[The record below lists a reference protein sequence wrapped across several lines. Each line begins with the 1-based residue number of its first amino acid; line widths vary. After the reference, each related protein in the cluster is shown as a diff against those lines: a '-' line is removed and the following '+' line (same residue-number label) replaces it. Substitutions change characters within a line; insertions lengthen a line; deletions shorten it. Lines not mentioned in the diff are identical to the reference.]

1 MQVLLIITIAV
12 LSLIIIA
19 VAGLWCY
26 GEFRGRHV
34 HKQDAPSK
42 EAERRRYR
50 DARWDAA
57 VRAARNRN
65 AY

>member
-1 MQVLLIITIAV
+1 MQILLIITIV
-12 LSLIIIA
+12 TLSIIIIA
-19 VAGLWCY
+19 ITGLWCY
-26 GEFRGRHV
+26 GEYRGRHG

-50 DARWDAA
+50 DSRWDAA
-57 VRAARNRN
+57 VRSARNRN